1 MGIAGAPLWCAP
13 QGSAGLIL
21 PTPPTGRPTTTTA
34 GPKTAPEWPKMAHI
48 NLYDGTASAVKSD
61 RSQGGPEMAPFLC
74 TTGCVGLGRSVVSN
88 IGKGSHHVCARSGGC
103 LAEWGILG
111 HCRRTAMVR
120 PPRLSWS
127 HPTYS
132 YNNNNNCFAAFLRPD
147 RLVEDDVLDG
157 GGGRAL
163 GMAGGSTGKAVTSAS
178 SVLIGSTGIVA
189 AWSTAASSPC
199 AGAKSSGIAADSL
212 CFVFGRSL
220 LLRPDPRLD
229 CEHKD

>member
-1 MGIAGAPLWCAP
+1 MLKNISVFA
-13 QGSAGLIL
+13 
-21 PTPPTGRPTTTTA
+21 TGRPTTTTTR
-34 GPKTAPEWPKMAHI
+34 PKTAPEWPKMAHI

-127 HPTYS
+127 HPSYS
-132 YNNNNNCFAAFLRPD
+132 SHRPANNNNSWPQDGPRMAQDGPYQSLRRDGFSAAK
-147 RLVEDDVLDG
+147 
-157 GGGRAL
+157 
-163 GMAGGSTGKAVTSAS
+163 TTSNRIS
-178 SVLIGSTGIVA
+178 CYKNHG
-189 AWSTAASSPC
+189 
-199 AGAKSSGIAADSL
+199 
-212 CFVFGRSL
+212 FYRS
-220 LLRPDPRLD
+220 
-229 CEHKD
+229 E